1 MLQKEKGKREMEKL
15 FNESIEMLRNKQ
27 LETLKDVA
35 TEILNAP
42 LEENHSLIII
52 NGKEEGAE
60 TSVLFGGE
68 SKDLLKIVQ
77 SLLETTDRIV
87 SGLPSELKKE
97 LFESNPIEV
106 FGLLLMNR
114 SVFQE
119 LSEFFTF

>member
-1 MLQKEKGKREMEKL
+1 MEKL

-60 TSVLFGGE
+60 TSVLIGGG
-68 SKDLLKIVQ
+68 SKDLLGIVQ
-77 SLLETTDRIV
+77 TLLQTTDRIV
-87 SGLPSELKKE
+87 SGLLM
-97 LFESNPIEV
+97 
-106 FGLLLMNR
+106 MNR
-114 SVFQE
+114 SVFHE
-119 LSEFFTF
+119 LSEFLPFGEEEE

>member
-1 MLQKEKGKREMEKL
+1 MEKL

-60 TSVLFGGE
+60 TSVLISGG
-68 SKDLLKIVQ
+68 SKDLLGIVQ
-77 SLLETTDRIV
+77 TLLQTTDRIV
-87 SGLPSELKKE
+87 SGLPSELKQE
-97 LFESNPIEV
+97 LFENNPIEV
-106 FGLLLMNR
+106 FGLLMMNR
-114 SVFQE
+114 SVFHE
-119 LSEFFTF
+119 LSEFLPFGEEEE

>member
-1 MLQKEKGKREMEKL
+1 MEKL

-60 TSVLFGGE
+60 TSVL
-68 SKDLLKIVQ
+68 Q
-77 SLLETTDRIV
+77 TTDRIV
-87 SGLPSELKKE
+87 SGLPSELKQE
-97 LFESNPIEV
+97 LFENNPIEV
-106 FGLLLMNR
+106 FGLLMMNR
-114 SVFQE
+114 SVFHE
-119 LSEFFTF
+119 LSEFLPFGEEEE

>member
-1 MLQKEKGKREMEKL
+1 MEKL

-60 TSVLFGGE
+60 T
-68 SKDLLKIVQ
+68 KCIDWWRK
-77 SLLETTDRIV
+77 
-87 SGLPSELKKE
+87 
-97 LFESNPIEV
+97 
-106 FGLLLMNR
+106 
-114 SVFQE
+114 
-119 LSEFFTF
+119 

>member
-1 MLQKEKGKREMEKL
+1 MEKL

-60 TSVLFGGE
+60 TSVLIGGG
-68 SKDLLKIVQ
+68 SKDLLGIVQ
-77 SLLETTDRIV
+77 TLLQTTDRIV
-87 SGLPSELKKE
+87 SGLPSGLKKE
-97 LFESNPIEV
+97 LFENNPIEV

-114 SVFQE
+114 SVFEE
-119 LSEFFTF
+119 LSEFLPSGEEKE